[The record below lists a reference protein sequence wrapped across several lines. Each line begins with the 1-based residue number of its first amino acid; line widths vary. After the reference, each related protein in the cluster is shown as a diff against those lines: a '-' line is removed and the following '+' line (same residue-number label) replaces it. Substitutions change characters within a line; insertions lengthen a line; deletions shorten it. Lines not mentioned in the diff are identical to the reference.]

1 MTGRRY
7 LLLTSLL
14 SILIFVLANILFQPR
29 MDGARIDFT
38 EGGLYTVSEGTKNTL
53 KDLAE
58 PVELTFVYTRRVAQD
73 FPGIRSYAA
82 RVRELLQAYKGV
94 AGADLEIREID
105 PTPFSR
111 AEDEVIDAGISAIE
125 TGGDDPLYF
134 GIIGRNRVDDVRVIP
149 FLSPDTESTLEYDLT
164 RLITRL
170 DKPDPPVV
178 TILSSMRGMQGDGRE
193 DGYFILREAA
203 KSFQIRQLAA
213 NFVTIP
219 EDTDVL
225 FIAHPPELTEYQLY
239 LIDQFLL
246 RTGRALILLDPA
258 SKASAGDGSIFD
270 VSEKRTRS
278 DLARIADTYG
288 VILSETAVADIEHAL
303 VVPVETDDG
312 RVVNMEQPLFM
323 SIPRG
328 LVSPQDVI
336 TSDLSRTL
344 NFGASG
350 AFSVDLEDGQEF
362 TPLVVTSEAPSL
374 IDAERAA
381 RNMSP
386 GDVLKAY
393 EVKQG
398 PYALAGRQTG
408 PLKTAFPNGTV
419 PLDVPDDPVLA
430 ELAIAAAGEASPHLS
445 EAVGPVD
452 IVWVADAD
460 LLDDGF
466 FINLNTNQLIADN
479 AAFILNALDNLGGGQ
494 ELVTLRSRAPSLRPM
509 TLVDN
514 MRSEA
519 QQRFQA
525 EEARLTDQLARAQ
538 ARMEELRQRDDT
550 GGFFD
555 GDLETNLS
563 SEERA
568 ELATLRQDISR
579 IRDRLRDIERD
590 FRRNIDGLERT
601 LKIVNIWGGPF
612 LVILLGFFVWR
623 RQQRGGA

>member
-1 MTGRRY
+1 MTGRLF
-7 LLLTSLL
+7 LLVTSVLCAV
-14 SILIFVLANILFQPR
+14 IFVLANLLFQPR
-29 MDGARIDFT
+29 MDSARIDFT

-53 KDLAE
+53 RDLAE
-58 PVELTFVYTRRVAQD
+58 PVELTFVYTRRVGQD
-73 FPGIRSYAA
+73 YPGIRSYAA

-94 AGADLEIREID
+94 AGADLKIREID

-111 AEDEVIDAGISAIE
+111 AEDEVIDAGITALE
-125 TGGDDPLYF
+125 TGDDDPLYF

-149 FLSPDTESTLEYDLT
+149 FLSPDSESTLEYDLT
-164 RLITRL
+164 RLISRL

-178 TILSSMRGMQGDGRE
+178 TILSSMRGMQGDGGE
-193 DGYFILREAA
+193 DGYFVLREAA
-203 KSFQIRQLAA
+203 KSFQILQLST
-213 NFVTIP
+213 NFVSIP

-239 LIDQFLL
+239 LIDQFLMKK
-246 RTGRALILLDPA
+246 GRALILLDPA
-258 SKASAGDGSIFD
+258 SRASVGDGGIFD
-270 VSEKRTRS
+270 VTDNRTRS
-278 DLARIADTYG
+278 DLARIADSYG
-288 VILSETAVADIEHAL
+288 VFLSETAVADIEHAL
-303 VVPVETDDG
+303 VVPIETEDG
-312 RVVNMEQPLFM
+312 RVADMEQPLFI

-328 LVSPQDVI
+328 LVSPNDVI

-350 AFSVDLEDGQEF
+350 AFSVELEDGQEF
-362 TPLVVTSEAPSL
+362 TPLVVTGEAPSL
-374 IDAERAA
+374 IDGERAA

-386 GDVLKAY
+386 SDVLKAY

-408 PLKTAFPNGTV
+408 TLTTAFPNGKV
-419 PLDVPDDPVLA
+419 PLEVPEDPVLA
-430 ELAIAAAGEASPHLS
+430 ELALAAAGSTGPHLS
-445 EAVGPVD
+445 EAAGPID

-466 FINLNTNQLIADN
+466 FINLEANQLIADN

-514 MRSEA
+514 MRNEA
-519 QQRFQA
+519 QRRFQA
-525 EEARLTDQLARAQ
+525 EEARLTDQLATAQ
-538 ARMEELRQRDDT
+538 ARMDELRERDDT

-563 SEERA
+563 PEERA
-568 ELATLRQDISR
+568 ELADLRQDISS

-590 FRRNIDGLERT
+590 FRRNIDGLERI

-612 LVILLGFFVWR
+612 LVMLLGFFVWR
-623 RQQRGGA
+623 RQQRNSA

>member
-1 MTGRRY
+1 MSGRLY
-7 LLLTSLL
+7 LFATSAL
-14 SILIFVLANILFQPR
+14 SILIFVLANVLIQPR
-29 MDGARIDFT
+29 MDSARIDFT
-38 EGGLYTVSEGTKNTL
+38 DGGLYTVSSGTKNTL
-53 KDLAE
+53 RDLAE
-58 PVELTFVYTRRVAQD
+58 PVELTFVYTRRVGQD
-73 FPGIRSYAA
+73 YPAIRSYAA

-94 AGADLEIREID
+94 AGADLQVREID

-111 AEDEVIDAGISAIE
+111 AEDEVINAGITALE
-125 TGGDDPLYF
+125 TGDNDPLYF

-149 FLSPDTESTLEYDLT
+149 FLSPDSESTLEYDLT

-193 DGYFILREAA
+193 DGYFVLREAA
-203 KSFQIRQLAA
+203 KSFQILQLPP
-213 NFVTIP
+213 NFVSIP
-219 EDTDVL
+219 GETDVL

-239 LIDQFLL
+239 LIDQYLMQK
-246 RTGRALILLDPA
+246 GRALILLDPA

-288 VILSETAVADIEHAL
+288 VFLSDAAVADIEHAL
-303 VVPVETDDG
+303 VVPVEADDG
-312 RVVNMEQPLFM
+312 RVADMEQPLFI
-323 SIPRG
+323 SIPRS
-328 LVSPQDVI
+328 LVSPNDVI

-350 AFSVDLEDGQEF
+350 AFSVELEDGMEF

-386 GDVLKAY
+386 GDVLRAY
-393 EVKQG
+393 EVKKG

-408 PLKTAFPNGTV
+408 KLSTAFPNGKV
-419 PLDVPDDPVLA
+419 PLDVPEDPVLA
-430 ELAIAAAGEASPHLS
+430 ELALAAAGNTAPHLS
-445 EAVGPVD
+445 EAAGSVD
-452 IVWVADAD
+452 IVWVADSD

-525 EEARLTDQLARAQ
+525 EEARLTDQLAAAQ
-538 ARMEELRQRDDT
+538 ARMDELRARDDT

-563 SEERA
+563 PEERA
-568 ELATLRQDISR
+568 ELSDLREDISR

-612 LVILLGFFVWR
+612 LVILLGFLVWR
-623 RQQRGGA
+623 RQQGSSA

>member
-1 MTGRRY
+1 MTGPRY
-7 LLLTSLL
+7 LLLTSAL
-14 SILIFVLANILFQPR
+14 SVLIFVLANALFQPR

-53 KDLAE
+53 RDLAE
-58 PVELTFVYTRRVAQD
+58 PVELTFVYTRRVGQD
-73 FPGIRSYAA
+73 YPAIRSYAA
-82 RVRELLQAYKGV
+82 RVRELLQAYKAV
-94 AGADLEIREID
+94 AGTNLHFREID

-111 AEDEVIDAGISAIE
+111 AEDEVIDAGITALE
-125 TGGDDPLYF
+125 TGASDPLYF

-149 FLSPDTESTLEYDLT
+149 FLAPDSESTLEYDLT

-170 DKPDPPVV
+170 DKPDPPIV

-193 DGYFILREAA
+193 EGYYILREAA
-203 KSFQIRQLAA
+203 KSFQINQLAP
-213 NFVTIP
+213 NFVVIP

-239 LIDQFLL
+239 LIDQFLMNK
-246 RTGRALILLDPA
+246 GRALILLDPA

-270 VSEKRTRS
+270 VSEKRIRS
-278 DLARIADTYG
+278 DLSPIADAYG

-312 RVVNMEQPLFM
+312 RVADMEQPLFI

-328 LVSPQDVI
+328 LVSPQDVT

-344 NFGASG
+344 NFGAAG

-408 PLKTAFPNGTV
+408 ALNTAFPNGKV
-419 PLDVPDDPVLA
+419 PLDVPEDPVLA
-430 ELAIAAAGEASPHLS
+430 ELAIAAAGETAPHLQS
-445 EAVGPVD
+445 AAVPVD
-452 IVWVADAD
+452 IIWVADSD

-494 ELVTLRSRAPSLRPM
+494 ELVKLRSRAPSLRPM
-509 TLVDN
+509 TLVDD

-525 EEARLTDQLARAQ
+525 EEARLTNQLATAQ
-538 ARMEELRQRDDT
+538 ARLEELRQRDDT

-563 SEERA
+563 PEERA
-568 ELATLRQDISR
+568 ELSDLREEISR

-590 FRRNIDGLERT
+590 FRQNIDGLERT

-612 LVILLGFFVWR
+612 LVILLGFLVWG
-623 RQQRGGA
+623 RQQKGSA